1 MLIFCTAF
9 NQVILNFQISFF
21 NAKSRL
27 LIPKIIPL
35 QQKHD
40 IFGSFVVAEDL
51 HRGIVFCDA
60 YLV

>member
-35 QQKHD
+35 QQ
-40 IFGSFVVAEDL
+40 
-51 HRGIVFCDA
+51 
-60 YLV
+60 